1 MIGKLLRI
9 IGIILLGLTA
19 VITFLGGIGTTCVA
33 LNPSAYEGMEA
44 IAPFQWLYIFYVVAG
59 IGIGL
64 LGIWATYLFARRQA
78 QGYRAALIALVS
90 GLVIGVLHVATSRA
104 LRGSSMPKD
113 FIVYATSLTL
123 LVFLLF
129 GLPGVRRRINLTGE
143 DNHTGGLGVGAAFI
157 VAGITT
163 LTVGLWAG
171 PTHTMNGVNYA
182 NVWSTQMSLL
192 GTTLIAAGLTVWI
205 RPLLKGTGQ
214 KMLPDRAQEPSRL
227 VS

>member
-1 MIGKLLRI
+1 MRI

-19 VITFLGGIGTTCVA
+19 VITLLGGIGTTCVA
-33 LNPSAYEGMEA
+33 LNPTAYEGMEA
-44 IAPFQWLYIFYVVAG
+44 LAPYQWLYIFYVVAG
-59 IGIGL
+59 IGLGL
-64 LGIWATYLFARRQA
+64 LGIWATYLFARRRPRA
-78 QGYRAALIALVS
+78 YRVALIALAS
-90 GLVIGVLHVATSRA
+90 GLVIGGLHMATSRA

-113 FIVYATSLTL
+113 FIVYATALTL

-129 GLPGVRRRINLTGE
+129 RLPGVRRRVNLT
-143 DNHTGGLGVGAAFI
+143 DDDVHTGGLGAGAAFI

-182 NVWSTQMSLL
+182 NVWSTQLSVL
-192 GTTLIAAGLTVWI
+192 GAALVAAGLSVWV

-214 KMLPDRAQEPSRL
+214 TMLPERAQEPSRL